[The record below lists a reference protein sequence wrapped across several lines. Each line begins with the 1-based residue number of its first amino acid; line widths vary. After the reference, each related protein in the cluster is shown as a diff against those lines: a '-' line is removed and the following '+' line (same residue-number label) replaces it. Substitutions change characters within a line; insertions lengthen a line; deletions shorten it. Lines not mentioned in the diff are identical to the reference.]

1 MGRNV
6 VQVLPQACPHV
17 AGMVGQM
24 CRNTQQF
31 REVRFRI
38 VYINYIHTISLVD

>member
-24 CRNTQQF
+24 CRNTH
-31 REVRFRI
+31 V
-38 VYINYIHTISLVD
+38 T